1 MRHFLAAALLALSA
15 SAQAFDANGVAL
27 GAHEADVHRAYPNIH
42 CKQLEWTSE
51 AADRRCDESRMNFAG
66 VSARITFFLKHD
78 IVQAFELRFDAG
90 ELARVVEFVKSRHG
104 APASE
109 RRESIP
115 QRDRAPR
122 VVDRVRWTKGRDSL
136 EITSRPGQRR
146 AELLASRGDFAAEI
160 YRIK

>member
-1 MRHFLAAALLALSA
+1 MSRVLAAALLALSA

-27 GAHEADVHRAYPNIH
+27 GAHEADVRRAYPDAH
-42 CKQLEWTSE
+42 CKELEWKSD
-51 AADRRCDESRMNFAG
+51 AADRRCDESRTRFAG
-66 VSARITFFLKHD
+66 VSARITFFLKRD
-78 IVQAFELRFDAG
+78 VVQAFDLRFDAG
-90 ELARVVEFVKSRHG
+90 ELERVVDFVKSRYG

-122 VVDRVRWTKGRDSL
+122 VVYHVRWAKGRDSL
-136 EITSRPGQRR
+136 AITSRPGQRR
-146 AELLASRGDFAAEI
+146 AQLLASRGDFAAEI